1 MSLRAVPIGLGR
13 EGRREPTVRV
23 AKLRGGLPRLP
34 TAIQRAGPRL
44 ASRQRH
50 DSEWTVTARGL
61 RAVPIGLGREG
72 RREPT
77 VRVAKLRGGLP
88 GLPTATQRP
97 GTRLASR
104 QRHDSE
110 WTVTARGLRAVPID
124 LGREGRREPTARVAK
139 LRGGLPRLPTALQR
153 RVSEAARVPPASC
166 RTLPSAWADGTMP
179 ESGTRH
185 VRCRLPSPIRPSKQ
199 PVRFHSSRCAS

>member
-34 TAIQRAGPRL
+34 TAIQRAGTRL
-44 ASRQRH
+44 ASRQRR

-61 RAVPIGLGREG
+61 RAVPIGLGGDG

-88 GLPTATQRP
+88 
-97 GTRLASR
+97 
-104 QRHDSE
+104 
-110 WTVTARGLRAVPID
+110 
-124 LGREGRREPTARVAK
+124 
-139 LRGGLPRLPTALQR
+139 RLPTAIQTSVRPRTWHSGGCGGRAAPRMGQNGVPAPPPDGGRWIAGGSHTITNPALPTRNPRGRTEPNRNPAASKKQLR
-153 RVSEAARVPPASC
+153 SE
-166 RTLPSAWADGTMP
+166 
-179 ESGTRH
+179 
-185 VRCRLPSPIRPSKQ
+185 
-199 PVRFHSSRCAS
+199 